1 MDKIIVTSTWGAG
14 YPEGGGMQWLNLH
27 YLAGLRALGF
37 EVFWLDVL
45 GPPGKKAT
53 RTTAAM
59 VDGFQAQCEQF
70 GLGDHWAVLY
80 DDDGRIY
87 GLKERHVRSLC
98 GDCALLI
105 NLCGALKND
114 DLLRRA
120 KRRAYFDLDPG
131 FTQIWAHE
139 WDMGLSQHNLFFT
152 VGLNIGQPDFP
163 IPLRGIEWQTFTPP
177 VALEFWPAQT
187 DLTAPNFT
195 TIGQWRG
202 QYAVWNNEL
211 YGPKSDEFLK
221 VIELP
226 RKTSQPI
233 ELALLIS
240 ELEVDDL
247 PALRKNGWQ
256 IVNPHE
262 VAGGRDGFRSYIQKS
277 RAEFS
282 VAKHGYVKTRSGW
295 LSDRTVCYLAS
306 GKPALVQETGLSK
319 HLPTGR
325 GLVTFTTIDEAVR
338 GIESINAD
346 YPAHCAAA
354 RKLAEDKLSA
364 PAVLQSILERAGVL

>member
-14 YPEGGGMQWLNLH
+14 YPEGGGLQWLNLH

-37 EVFWLDVL
+37 DVFWLDVL
-45 GPPGKKAT
+45 GAPKKSAS
-53 RTTAAM
+53 RSVADM
-59 VDGFQAQCEQF
+59 VNTFQEQCDQF
-70 GLGDHWAVLY
+70 GLGENWAVLY
-80 DDDGRIY
+80 DDRQVF

-139 WDMGLSQHNLFFT
+139 WDMDLSKHNLFFT
-152 VGLNIGQPDFP
+152 VGLNVGQPDFP
-163 IPLRGIEWQTFTPP
+163 IPLRGIDWQTFTPP
-177 VALEFWPAQT
+177 VALEYWPVQT
-187 DLTAPNFT
+187 DATAPNFT

-202 QYAVWNNEL
+202 QYAVWNNEM

-221 VIELP
+221 LVELP
-226 RKTSQPI
+226 GKTSQSI

-240 ELEVDDL
+240 ELEVNDL

-262 VAGGRDGFRSYIQKS
+262 VAGGRDGFRAYIQKS

-306 GKPALVQETGLSK
+306 GRPALVQETGMSK
-319 HLPTGR
+319 HLPTGK
-325 GLVTFTTIDEAVR
+325 GLVTFSTIDEALR

-346 YPAHCAAA
+346 YPGNCAAA

-364 PAVLQSILERAGVL
+364 PKILQSILERADVL

>member
-14 YPEGGGMQWLNLH
+14 YLEGGGLQWLNFH

-37 EVFWLDVL
+37 DVFWLDVL
-45 GPPGKKAT
+45 GPPKKDAAHSP
-53 RTTAAM
+53 AAM
-59 VDGFQAQCEQF
+59 VDGFQRQCEQF
-70 GLGDHWAVLY
+70 GLGDNWAVIY
-80 DDDGRIY
+80 DDHEIF

-139 WDMGLSQHNLFFT
+139 WDMDLSKHNLFFT
-152 VGLNIGQPDFP
+152 VGLNVGQPDFP
-163 IPLRGIEWQTFTPP
+163 IPLRGVEWQTFPPP
-177 VALEFWPAQT
+177 VALEYWPAQT
-187 DLTAPNFT
+187 DATAPNFT

-202 QYAVWNNEL
+202 QYAVWNGEL
-211 YGPKSDEFLK
+211 YGPKSDEFLRFA
-221 VIELP
+221 ELP
-226 RKTSQPI
+226 GKTHQPI
-233 ELALLIS
+233 ELALLIH
-240 ELEVDDL
+240 EWEVDDIATL
-247 PALRKNGWQ
+247 LGNGWRLS
-256 IVNPHE
+256 NPHE
-262 VAGGRDGFRSYIQKS
+262 VAGGRDGFRAYIQRS

-295 LSDRTVCYLAS
+295 LSDRTACYLAS
-306 GKPALVQETGLSK
+306 GRPALVQETGMSK
-319 HLPTGR
+319 HLPTGQ
-325 GLVTFTTIDEAVR
+325 GLVTFSTIDEAVR

-364 PAVLQSILERAGVL
+364 PKVLQSILERAAVL

>member
-1 MDKIIVTSTWGAG
+1 
-14 YPEGGGMQWLNLH
+14 
-27 YLAGLRALGF
+27 
-37 EVFWLDVL
+37 
-45 GPPGKKAT
+45 
-53 RTTAAM
+53 M
-59 VDGFQAQCEQF
+59 VDAFQAQCEQF
-70 GLGDHWAVLY
+70 GLGDNWAVIY
-80 DDDGRIY
+80 NDGKIF

-98 GDCALLI
+98 GDCVLLI
-105 NLCGALKND
+105 NLCGALKSD

-139 WDMGLSQHNLFFT
+139 WDMDLSKHNLFFT
-152 VGLNIGQPDFP
+152 VGLNVGQPDFP

-187 DLTAPNFT
+187 DLTAPTFT

-211 YGPKSDEFLK
+211 YGPKSDEFLRFA
-221 VIELP
+221 ELP
-226 RKTSQPI
+226 GKTPQPI
-233 ELALLIS
+233 ELALLIDAS
-240 ELEVDDL
+240 E
-247 PALRKNGWQ
+247 AANIATLRGNGWQ
-256 IVNPHE
+256 LSNPH
-262 VAGGRDGFRSYIQKS
+262 VSAGGRDGFRSYIQRS

-282 VAKHGYVKTRSGW
+282 VAKNGYVKTRSGW

-306 GKPALVQETGLSK
+306 GRPALVQETGMSK
-319 HLPTGR
+319 HLPTGL

-354 RKLAEDKLSA
+354 RKLAEDKFSA
-364 PAVLQSILERAGVL
+364 PKVLQSILERASVL